1 MTDYGTEAW
10 KSYLEILV
18 KCVAAAQTQLA
29 KLKYAYIFKTVLC
42 AYYQKCIFQKTDSRS
57 KFPTQKRTNAGWRE
71 TAGFGS
77 QLGRIS
83 EQEL

>member
-29 KLKYAYIFKTVLC
+29 KLK
-42 AYYQKCIFQKTDSRS
+42 
-57 KFPTQKRTNAGWRE
+57 
-71 TAGFGS
+71 
-77 QLGRIS
+77 
-83 EQEL
+83 